1 MRRSKNNAVLNKA
14 AATTNVKVVFSNIS
28 WYVACYT
35 SIVEQQVG
43 ISKQVLVKAPTE
55 PPYTERSVYMEE
67 VSNQSL
73 WTSELESDD
82 KANVLIHFLVVFLP
96 EKKCRVGGTRQ

>member
-1 MRRSKNNAVLNKA
+1 MNTA
-14 AATTNVKVVFSNIS
+14 AATTNGKVVFSNNS

-43 ISKQVLVKAPTE
+43 VSKQVLIMAPTE
-55 PPYTERSVYMEE
+55 LPYTERSVYMKE

-82 KANVLIHFLVVFLP
+82 KVNVLIHFLVVFSP
-96 EKKCRVGGTRQ
+96 EK